1 MTLEGKRLTGV
12 ESRRGKRL
20 RETNA
25 EESRNGRAT
34 RSYLS
39 KFPGLL
45 AGQKADLVIFGVFG
59 AISLPSD
66 RSSPVPLYR
75 LGGPVPRNVELNPKY
90 CRLHVPCANVI
101 TFVRRLKIVGNERYA
116 RDRGKLS
123 PG

>member
-66 RSSPVPLYR
+66 PLPCPCTDLGDPSLETSS
-75 LGGPVPRNVELNPKY
+75 
-90 CRLHVPCANVI
+90 
-101 TFVRRLKIVGNERYA
+101 
-116 RDRGKLS
+116 
-123 PG
+123 